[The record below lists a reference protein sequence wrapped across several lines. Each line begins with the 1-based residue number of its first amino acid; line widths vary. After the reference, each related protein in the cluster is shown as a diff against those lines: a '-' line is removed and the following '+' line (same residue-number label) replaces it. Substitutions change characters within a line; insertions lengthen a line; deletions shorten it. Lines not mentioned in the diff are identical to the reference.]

1 MIKKNRHM
9 QPKKSKNLVPWA
21 ICVGLACAVAAC
33 KKYLQPAPVSSFNTA
48 FVFSNVPN
56 AQKAVLAVYQ
66 DLEGDQ
72 GYGIRIS
79 MYYPYDNDEM
89 IGMHQL
95 GDNDRGDIAHYNATS
110 GNAQLYA
117 PWVQLYQGIERA
129 NICIY
134 NIPKMSLY
142 TTGSTQQIGEL
153 QRLLGESL
161 TLRAQYYLELC
172 RNWGDVPAQW
182 LPSAQETNLFLA
194 KTDRDSIYDHVLNDL
209 LTAESLVPWRTDVA
223 TLGDAPDER
232 ITLGAVKALRARIAL
247 YRGGYSLRRASSIY
261 GQTMARPADYLN
273 YYKIALQECND
284 IMARPDEHTL
294 NPSFQAVFKN
304 GPDAHAIDNTYGEIM
319 FEVGMS
325 GGQGTND
332 SKLGYYDGTKVDAS
346 LTGNAAIGVL
356 PTYFYL
362 FDSTDTRRD
371 VTCAPYEVNSDLA
384 TLKGHPITTIAEAK
398 FRRDWITNPSVMTS
412 TAQYYGVDWPIIR
425 FSDVL
430 LMYAEADNEINQGP
444 SGSDIAAFN
453 QVRTRGYGGNVSLI
467 GTTPTDYTD
476 FFNAI
481 VRERSLE
488 FGGEGMRKFDLIR
501 WNLLGSRLAD
511 AKTNL
516 TNLAAGTGTFTG
528 NYLSNTWQFNQLP
541 TTSFYKT
548 TSTIATGVIW
558 GNSLYVP
565 NTAAAPTG
573 YTKVTWVSSAI
584 AGVLS
589 ASGSSNGFAYDFK
602 PNHSELLPI
611 PQAAIAADYNL
622 TQDYGY

>member
-1 MIKKNRHM
+1 M
-9 QPKKSKNLVPWA
+9 QPKKSIHLLKWA
-21 ICVGLACAVAAC
+21 IFCGLAFSVAAC
-33 KKYLQPAPVSSFNTA
+33 KKYLEPAPVSSFNSS
-48 FVFSNVPN
+48 FVFGDVPN
-56 AQKAVLAVYQ
+56 AQKAVLATYA
-66 DLEGDQ
+66 DLEGDN

-79 MYYPYDNDEM
+79 MYFPYDNDEM

-95 GDNDRGDIAHYNATS
+95 GDNDRGDIAHYNATA
-110 GNAQLYA
+110 GNAQLYN

-134 NIPKMSLY
+134 NIPQMPLY
-142 TTGSTQQIGEL
+142 KTGTQQQVGEL
-153 QRLLGESL
+153 QRLYGEAL
-161 TLRAQYYLELC
+161 TLRAQFYLELV

-182 LPSAQETNLFLA
+182 LPSAQETNLYLG
-194 KTDRDSIYDHVLNDL
+194 KTDRDTIYNHLLADL
-209 LTAESLVPWRTDVA
+209 ATADSLLPWRSGVA
-223 TLGDAPDER
+223 ALGDGLDER
-232 ITLGAVKALRARIAL
+232 ITKGAAKALRARIAL

-261 GQTMARPADYLN
+261 GQTMARPADYLD
-273 YYKIALQECND
+273 YYKIAVSECSD
-284 IMARPDEHTL
+284 LMAQPTQHTL

-304 GPDAHAIDNTYGEIM
+304 GPDAHTIDNTYGEIM

-325 GGQGTND
+325 GGTGTND
-332 SKLGYYDGTKVDAS
+332 SKLGYYDGTKVNAS

-356 PTYFYL
+356 PSYFYL

-371 VTCAPYEVNSDLA
+371 VTCAPYEVNSDFN

-398 FRRDWITNPSVMTS
+398 FRRDWITNPTEFTA

-430 LMYAEADNEINQGP
+430 LMYAEADNEVNHGP
-444 SGSDIAAFN
+444 SAADIAAFN
-453 QVRTRGYGGNVSLI
+453 QVRTRGYGGNAALI
-467 GTTPTDYTD
+467 GTTPTDYTG

-488 FGGEGMRKFDLIR
+488 FGGEGIRKYDLIR
-501 WNLLGSRLAD
+501 WNLLASRLAD

-516 TNLAAGTGTFTG
+516 TSLAARTGTFTG
-528 NYLSNTWQFNQLP
+528 SYASNVWSFNALP
-541 TTSFYKT
+541 DSTFYKT

-558 GNSLYVP
+558 GTSLY
-565 NTAAAPTG
+565 APRGVSSVSG
-573 YTKVTWVSSAI
+573 YTKVAWVTSTV

-589 ASGSSNGFAYDFK
+589 SSGSSNGYAFDFK

-611 PQAAIAADYNL
+611 PQSALDADFNL
-622 TQDYGY
+622 HQDYGY

>member
-1 MIKKNRHM
+1 M
-9 QPKKSKNLVPWA
+9 QPVKSIQLLQWA
-21 ICVGLACAVAAC
+21 ICCGLAWSVASC
-33 KKYLQPAPVSSFNTA
+33 KKYLSPAPVSSFNSA
-48 FVFSNVPN
+48 FVFSDVPN
-56 AQKAVLAVYQ
+56 AQKAVLSAYS
-66 DLEGDQ
+66 DLEGDN

-110 GNAQLYA
+110 GNAQLYN

-134 NIPKMSLY
+134 NIPRMSLY
-142 TTGSTQQIGEL
+142 TSGSTQQIGEL
-153 QRLLGESL
+153 HRLMGEAL
-161 TLRAQYYLELC
+161 TLRAQFYLELV

-182 LPSAQETNLFLA
+182 LPSAQETNYFLA
-194 KTDRDSIYDHVLNDL
+194 KTDRDTIYNHLLADL
-209 LTAESLVPWRTDVA
+209 QTAEGLVPWRTDVA
-223 TLGDAPDER
+223 ALGDGLDER

-261 GQTMARPADYLN
+261 GQTMARPADYLD
-273 YYKIALQECND
+273 YYKIAVQECSD

-304 GPDAHAIDNTYGEIM
+304 GPDAHTLDNTYGEIM

-332 SKLGYYDGTKVDAS
+332 SKLGYYDGTKVSAS

-371 VTCAPYEVNSDLA
+371 VTCAPYEVTSDLN
-384 TLKGHPITTIAEAK
+384 TLKGHPITTIVEAK

-412 TAQYYGVDWPIIR
+412 TAQYYGVDWPLIR

-430 LMYAEADNEINQGP
+430 LMYAEADNEINHGP
-444 SGSDIAAFN
+444 SAADIAAVT
-453 QVRTRGYGGNVSLI
+453 QVRTRGYGGNASLI
-467 GTTPTDYTD
+467 GTIPTDYTD
-476 FFNAI
+476 FFNFI

-488 FGGEGMRKFDLIR
+488 LGGEGMRKYDLIR
-501 WNLLGSRLAD
+501 WNLLGTRIAD
-511 AKTNL
+511 AKTNI
-516 TNLAAGTGTFTG
+516 TNLAAAANTGFTG
-528 NYLSNTWQFNQLP
+528 NYISNVWNFSQLP
-541 TTSFYKT
+541 ASAFYNTK
-548 TSTIATGVIW
+548 STITTGVQW
-558 GNSLYVP
+558 GTSLY
-565 NTAAAPTG
+565 APTSVSSITG
-573 YTKVTWVSSAI
+573 YTKVAWVTSSI

-589 ASGSSNGFAYDFK
+589 TTSSSGAFAADFK

>member
-1 MIKKNRHM
+1 M
-9 QPKKSKNLVPWA
+9 QPKKSKSLLLVA
-21 ICVGLACAVAAC
+21 TCCGLALTVATC
-33 KKYLQPAPVSSFNTA
+33 KKYLSPDPVSSFNTA
-48 FVFSNVPN
+48 FVFSDVPN
-56 AQKAVLAVYQ
+56 ATKAVLASYQ
-66 DLEGDQ
+66 DLEGDN

-79 MYYPYDNDEM
+79 MYFPYDNDEM

-110 GNAQLYA
+110 GNAQLYN

-134 NIPKMSLY
+134 NIPKMPLY
-142 TTGSTQQIGEL
+142 TTGSGTQVGEL
-153 QRLLGESL
+153 HRLLGEAL
-161 TLRAQYYLELC
+161 TLRAQFYLELV

-182 LPSAQETNLFLA
+182 LPSAQEPDLFLA
-194 KTDRDSIYDHVLNDL
+194 KTDRDTIYNHLLNDL
-209 LTAESLVPWRTDVA
+209 QQAESLVPWRTQLASA
-223 TLGDAPDER
+223 TGDQADER

-247 YRGGYSLRRASSIY
+247 YRGGYSLRRATSMY
-261 GQTMARPADYLN
+261 GQTMARPADYLD
-273 YYKIALQECND
+273 YYKIAFQECSD
-284 IMARPDEHTL
+284 IMARPGDHSL

-304 GPDAHAIDNTYGEIM
+304 GPDAHAIDNQYGEIM

-332 SKLGYYDGTKVDAS
+332 SKLGYYDGTKVNAS
-346 LTGNAAIGVL
+346 LSGNAALGIL

-371 VTCAPYEVNSDLA
+371 VTCAPYEVNSDLS
-384 TLKGHPITTIAEAK
+384 TLKGHPITTMVDGK

-412 TAQYYGVDWPIIR
+412 TAQYYGVDWLLIR

-430 LMYAEADNEINQGP
+430 LMYAEADNEINHGP
-444 SGSDIAAFN
+444 SAADIAAFN
-453 QVRTRGYGGNVSLI
+453 QVRTRGYGGNASLI
-467 GTTPTDYTD
+467 GTTPTDYTG

-488 FGGEGMRKFDLIR
+488 FGGEGIRKYDLIR
-501 WNLLGSRLAD
+501 WNLLGSRIAD

-516 TNLAAGTGTFTG
+516 KNLAAATGTFTG
-528 NYLSNTWQFNQLP
+528 SYASNTWNFAQLP
-541 TTSFYKT
+541 ASAFYKT

-565 NTAAAPTG
+565 TTLTSLTG
-573 YTKVTWVSSAI
+573 YTKVAWVTSAI

-589 ASGSSNGFAYDFK
+589 SSGSSNGYAVDFK

-611 PQAAIAADYNL
+611 PQSAIAADFNL
-622 TQDYGY
+622 LQDYGY

>member
-1 MIKKNRHM
+1 M
-9 QPKKSKNLVPWA
+9 QPKKCIQLLQWA
-21 ICVGLACAVAAC
+21 ILCGGLAWSVASC
-33 KKYLQPAPVSSFNTA
+33 KKYLSPAPVSSFNSA
-48 FVFSNVPN
+48 FVFSDVPN
-56 AQKAVLAVYQ
+56 AQKAVLSAYS
-66 DLEGDQ
+66 DLEGDN

-79 MYYPYDNDEM
+79 MYFPYDNDEM

-110 GNAQLYA
+110 GNAQLYN

-142 TTGSTQQIGEL
+142 TTGSTQQVGEL
-153 QRLLGESL
+153 HRLMGEAL
-161 TLRAQYYLELC
+161 TLRAQFYLELV

-182 LPSAQETNLFLA
+182 LPSAQESNLFIA
-194 KTDRDSIYDHVLNDL
+194 KTDRDTIYNHLLADL
-209 LTAESLVPWRTDVA
+209 QTAEGLVPWRTNVA
-223 TLGDAPDER
+223 ALGDGIDER

-261 GQTMARPADYLN
+261 GQTMARPADYLD
-273 YYKIALQECND
+273 YYKIALQECTD
-284 IMARPDEHTL
+284 LMGRPDEHTL
-294 NPSFQAVFKN
+294 NPSFQSVFKS
-304 GPDAHAIDNTYGEIM
+304 GPDAHALDTKYGEIM

-332 SKLGYYDGTKVDAS
+332 SKLGYYDGTKVNAS
-346 LTGNAAIGVL
+346 LSGNAAIGVL

-371 VTCAPYEVNSDLA
+371 VTCAIYEVAKDLN
-384 TLKGHPITTIAEAK
+384 TLTGHPVTTMVEAK

-412 TAQYYGVDWPIIR
+412 TAQYYGVDWPLIR

-430 LMYAEADNEINQGP
+430 LMFAEADNEINQGP
-444 SGSDIAAFN
+444 SAADIAAVT
-453 QVRTRGYGGNVSLI
+453 QVRTRGYGGNASLI
-467 GTTPTDYTD
+467 GTIPTDYTD
-476 FFNAI
+476 FFNFI

-488 FGGEGMRKFDLIR
+488 LGGEGMRKYDLIR
-501 WNLLGSRLAD
+501 WNLLGSRITD

-516 TNLAAGTGTFTG
+516 TNLAAKTGTFTG
-528 NYLSNTWQFNQLP
+528 NYISNVWNFSQLP
-541 TTSFYKT
+541 TTSYYDSVN
-548 TSTIATGVIW
+548 STIAAGVKW
-558 GNSLYVP
+558 GNSFYAP
-565 NTAAAPTG
+565 TAASPG
-573 YTKVTWVSSAI
+573 GLFKKVTWISSAI
-584 AGVLS
+584 ATVLS
-589 ASGSSNGFAYDFK
+589 TTSSSGAFAADFK

-611 PQAAIAADYNL
+611 PQSAIAADYNL

>member
-1 MIKKNRHM
+1 M
-9 QPKKSKNLVPWA
+9 QPKKSIQLLQWA
-21 ICVGLACAVAAC
+21 ICCGLAWSVASC
-33 KKYLQPAPVSSFNTA
+33 KKYLQPAPVSSFNTS
-48 FVFSNVPN
+48 FVFSDVPN
-56 AQKAVLAVYQ
+56 AQKSVLSVYS
-66 DLEGDQ
+66 DLEGDN
-72 GYGIRIS
+72 GYGIRVS
-79 MYYPYDNDEM
+79 MYFPYDNDEM

-95 GDNDRGDIAHYNATS
+95 GDNDRGDIAHYNANS

-142 TTGSTQQIGEL
+142 TTGSSTQVAEL

-161 TLRAQYYLELC
+161 TLRAQFYLELI

-182 LPSAQETNLFLA
+182 LPSAVEPNLFIA
-194 KTDRDSIYDHVLNDL
+194 KTDRDTIYNHLLNDL
-209 LTAESLVPWRTDVA
+209 QQAEGLLPWRTGVTA
-223 TLGDAPDER
+223 LGDGLDER
-232 ITLGAVKALRARIAL
+232 ITLGAAKALRARIAL
-247 YRGGYSLRRASSIY
+247 YRGGYSLRRAGSIY
-261 GQTMARPADYLN
+261 GQTMARPADYLD
-273 YYKIALQECND
+273 YYKIALQECTD
-284 IMARPDEHTL
+284 LMARPDEHTL

-304 GPDAHAIDNTYGEIM
+304 GPDAHTLDNTYGEIM

-332 SKLGYYDGTKVDAS
+332 SKLGYYDGTKVNAS

-356 PTYFYL
+356 PTYWYL

-371 VTCAPYEVNSDLA
+371 VTCAVYEVAKDLN
-384 TLKGHPITTIAEAK
+384 TLTGHPITTIVEAK

-430 LMYAEADNEINQGP
+430 LMFAEADNEINHGP
-444 SGSDIAAFN
+444 SAADIAAVT
-453 QVRTRGYGGNVSLI
+453 QVRTRGYGGNAALI
-467 GTTPTDYTD
+467 GTIPTDYTG
-476 FFNAI
+476 FFNFL

-488 FGGEGMRKFDLIR
+488 LGGEGMRKYDLIR
-501 WNLLGSRLAD
+501 WNLLGSRIAD
-511 AKTNL
+511 AKTNI
-516 TNLAAGTGTFTG
+516 TNLSAAANTGFTG
-528 NYLSNTWQFNQLP
+528 GYISNVWNFSKLP
-541 TTSFYKT
+541 TSALYNAK
-548 TSTIATGVIW
+548 STIATGVQW
-558 GNSLYVP
+558 GTSLY
-565 NTAAAPTG
+565 APTTVTTLSG
-573 YTKVTWVSSAI
+573 YTKVNWVTSSI

-589 ASGSSNGFAYDFK
+589 STSSSGAFAYDFK

-611 PQAAIAADYNL
+611 PESAVAADYNL